1 MTQINSIYTLNMLDY
16 IKGEIVF
23 LNPSKVVIETA
34 GIGYEA
40 QITLN
45 TYEKIKDSR
54 NVSLLISLIWK
65 DDGPTLYGFAD
76 EEEREAFK
84 LLISV
89 NSIGANTARTLLSTL
104 TPLDLYSAIQNKDI
118 NKLQKVKGIGAKS
131 AERILVELKNK
142 IPEIQLSGE
151 TFSNIDTNFYHDS
164 LLALRQ
170 LGYSMKEAETAL
182 GKVLKNHSKEQY
194 DSLEKL
200 IKLAFKYL

>member
-1 MTQINSIYTLNMLDY
+1 MLNY
-16 IKGEIVF
+16 IKGDIVF

-45 TYEKIKDSR
+45 TYEKIKDAS
-54 NVSLLISLIWK
+54 NISLLINLIWK
-65 DDGPTLYGFAD
+65 EDGPILYGFAD
-76 EEEREAFK
+76 EEEREAFR

-104 TPLDLYSAIQNKDI
+104 TPQDLYTAIQNKDI

-142 IPEIQLSGE
+142 IPEIELTGENLS
-151 TFSNIDTNFYHDS
+151 NLDTNFYHDS

-182 GKVLKNHSKEQY
+182 SKVLKNHSKDEY
-194 DSLEKL
+194 DSLDKL

>member
-1 MTQINSIYTLNMLDY
+1 MLNY
-16 IKGEIVF
+16 IKGDIVF

-45 TYEKIKDSR
+45 TYEKIKDAS
-54 NVSLLISLIWK
+54 NISLLINLIWK
-65 DDGPTLYGFAD
+65 EDGPILYGFAD
-76 EEEREAFK
+76 EEEREAFR

-104 TPLDLYSAIQNKDI
+104 TPLDLYTAIQNKDI

-142 IPEIQLSGE
+142 IPEIELSGE
-151 TFSNIDTNFYHDS
+151 NFSNLDTNFYHDS

-182 GKVLKNHSKEQY
+182 SKVLKNHSNDEY
-194 DSLEKL
+194 NSLDKL

>member
-1 MTQINSIYTLNMLDY
+1 MLNY
-16 IKGEIVF
+16 IKGDIVF

-45 TYEKIKDSR
+45 TYEKIKDAS
-54 NVSLLISLIWK
+54 NISLLINLIWK
-65 DDGPTLYGFAD
+65 EDGPILFGFAD
-76 EEEREAFK
+76 EEEREAFR

-104 TPLDLYSAIQNKDI
+104 TPQDLYTAIQNKDI

-142 IPEIQLSGE
+142 IPEIELTGENLS
-151 TFSNIDTNFYHDS
+151 NLDTNFYHDS

-182 GKVLKNHSKEQY
+182 SKVLKNHSKDEY
-194 DSLEKL
+194 NSLDKL

>member
-1 MTQINSIYTLNMLDY
+1 MLNY
-16 IKGEIVF
+16 IKGDIVF

-45 TYEKIKDSR
+45 TYEKIKDAS
-54 NVSLLISLIWK
+54 NISLLINLIWK
-65 DDGPTLYGFAD
+65 EDGPILYGFAD
-76 EEEREAFK
+76 EEEREAFR

-104 TPLDLYSAIQNKDI
+104 TPQDLYTAIQNKDI

-142 IPEIQLSGE
+142 IPEIELSGE
-151 TFSNIDTNFYHDS
+151 NFSNLDTNFYHDS

-182 GKVLKNHSKEQY
+182 SKVLKNHSKDEY
-194 DSLEKL
+194 NSLDKL

>member
-1 MTQINSIYTLNMLDY
+1 MLNY
-16 IKGEIVF
+16 IKGDIVF

-45 TYEKIKDSR
+45 TYEKIKDAS
-54 NVSLLISLIWK
+54 NISLLINLIWK
-65 DDGPTLYGFAD
+65 EDGPILFGFAD
-76 EEEREAFK
+76 EEEREAFR

-104 TPLDLYSAIQNKDI
+104 TPLDLYTAIQNKDI

-142 IPEIQLSGE
+142 IPEIELSGE
-151 TFSNIDTNFYHDS
+151 NFSNLDTNFYHDS

-182 GKVLKNHSKEQY
+182 SKVLKNHSNDEY
-194 DSLEKL
+194 NSLDKL

>member
-1 MTQINSIYTLNMLDY
+1 MLNY
-16 IKGEIVF
+16 IKGDIVF

-45 TYEKIKDSR
+45 TYEKIKDAS
-54 NVSLLISLIWK
+54 NISLLINLIWK
-65 DDGPTLYGFAD
+65 EDGPILYGFAD
-76 EEEREAFK
+76 EEEREAFR

-104 TPLDLYSAIQNKDI
+104 TPQDLYTAIQNKDI

-142 IPEIQLSGE
+142 IPEIELTGENLS
-151 TFSNIDTNFYHDS
+151 NLDTNFYHDS

-182 GKVLKNHSKEQY
+182 SKVLKNHSKDEY
-194 DSLEKL
+194 NSLDKL

>member
-1 MTQINSIYTLNMLDY
+1 MLNY
-16 IKGEIVF
+16 IKGDIVF

-45 TYEKIKDSR
+45 TYEKIKDSS
-54 NVSLLISLIWK
+54 NISLLINLIWK
-65 DDGPTLYGFAD
+65 EDGPILFGFAD
-76 EEEREAFK
+76 EEEREAFR

-104 TPLDLYSAIQNKDI
+104 TPLDLYTAIQNKDI

-142 IPEIQLSGE
+142 IPEIELSGE
-151 TFSNIDTNFYHDS
+151 NFSNLDTNFYHDS

-182 GKVLKNHSKEQY
+182 SKVLKNHSNDEY
-194 DSLEKL
+194 NSLDKL

>member
-1 MTQINSIYTLNMLDY
+1 MLNY
-16 IKGEIVF
+16 IKGDIVF

-45 TYEKIKDSR
+45 TYEKIKDTS
-54 NVSLLISLIWK
+54 NISLLINLIWK
-65 DDGPTLYGFAD
+65 DDGPILYCFAD
-76 EEEREAFK
+76 EEEREAFR

-104 TPLDLYSAIQNKDI
+104 TPIDLYTAIQNKDI

-142 IPEIQLSGE
+142 IPEIELAGE
-151 TFSNIDTNFYHDS
+151 NFSNLDTNFYHDS

-170 LGYSMKEAETAL
+170 LGYTMKEAETAL
-182 GKVLKNHSKEQY
+182 SKVLKNHSKDEY
-194 DSLEKL
+194 NSLDKL

>member
-1 MTQINSIYTLNMLDY
+1 MLNY
-16 IKGEIVF
+16 IKGDIVF

-45 TYEKIKDSR
+45 TYEKIKDSS
-54 NVSLLISLIWK
+54 NISLLINLIWK
-65 DDGPTLYGFAD
+65 EDGPILYGFAD
-76 EEEREAFK
+76 EEEREAFR

-104 TPLDLYSAIQNKDI
+104 TPLDLYTAIQNKDI

-142 IPEIQLSGE
+142 IPEIELSGE
-151 TFSNIDTNFYHDS
+151 NFSNLDTNFYHDS

-182 GKVLKNHSKEQY
+182 SKVLKNHSNDEY
-194 DSLEKL
+194 NSLDKL

>member
-1 MTQINSIYTLNMLDY
+1 MIDY

-23 LNPSKVVIETA
+23 LNPSKVVIETG

-45 TYEKIKDSR
+45 TYEKIKDTK
-54 NVSLLISLIWK
+54 NISLLINLIWK
-65 DDGPTLYGFAD
+65 DDGPILYGFAD

-104 TPLDLYSAIQNKDI
+104 APLDLYSAIQNKDVD
-118 NKLQKVKGIGAKS
+118 KLQKVKGIGAKS
-131 AERILVELKNK
+131 AERIFIELKNK

-151 TFSNIDTNFYHDS
+151 TFSNLDTNFYHDS

-182 GKVLKNHSKEQY
+182 NKVLKNHSKEQY

>member
-1 MTQINSIYTLNMLDY
+1 MLNY
-16 IKGEIVF
+16 IKGDIVF

-45 TYEKIKDSR
+45 TYEKIKDAS
-54 NVSLLISLIWK
+54 NISLLINLIWK
-65 DDGPTLYGFAD
+65 EDGPILFGFAD
-76 EEEREAFK
+76 EEEREAFR

-104 TPLDLYSAIQNKDI
+104 TPQDLYTAIQNKDI

-142 IPEIQLSGE
+142 IPEIELSGE
-151 TFSNIDTNFYHDS
+151 NFSNLDTNFYHDS

-182 GKVLKNHSKEQY
+182 SKVLKNHSKDEY
-194 DSLEKL
+194 NSLDKL

>member
-1 MTQINSIYTLNMLDY
+1 MLNY
-16 IKGEIVF
+16 IKGDIVF

-40 QITLN
+40 LITLN
-45 TYEKIKDSR
+45 TYEKIKDAS
-54 NVSLLISLIWK
+54 NISLLVNLIWK
-65 DDGPTLYGFAD
+65 EDGPKLYGFAD
-76 EEEREAFK
+76 EEEREAFR

-104 TPLDLYSAIQNKDI
+104 TPIDLYTAIQNKDI

-142 IPEIQLSGE
+142 IPEIELSGE
-151 TFSNIDTNFYHDS
+151 IFSNLDTNFYHDS

-182 GKVLKNHSKEQY
+182 SKVLKNHSKDEY
-194 DSLEKL
+194 NSLDKL

>member
-1 MTQINSIYTLNMLDY
+1 MLNY
-16 IKGEIVF
+16 IKGDIVF

-45 TYEKIKDSR
+45 TYEKIKDAS
-54 NVSLLISLIWK
+54 NISLLINLIWK
-65 DDGPTLYGFAD
+65 EDGPILFGFAD
-76 EEEREAFK
+76 EEEREAFR

-104 TPLDLYSAIQNKDI
+104 TPQDLYTAIQNKDI

-142 IPEIQLSGE
+142 IPEIELSGE
-151 TFSNIDTNFYHDS
+151 NFSNLDTNFYHDS

-182 GKVLKNHSKEQY
+182 SKVLKNHSNDEY
-194 DSLEKL
+194 NSLDKL

>member
-1 MTQINSIYTLNMLDY
+1 MLNY
-16 IKGEIVF
+16 IKGDIVF
-23 LNPSKVVIETA
+23 LNPSKIVIETA

-40 QITLN
+40 LITLN
-45 TYEKIKDSR
+45 TYEKIKDAS
-54 NVSLLISLIWK
+54 NISLLVNLIWK
-65 DDGPTLYGFAD
+65 EDGPKLYGFAD
-76 EEEREAFK
+76 EEEREAFR

-104 TPLDLYSAIQNKDI
+104 TPIDLYTAIQNKDI

-142 IPEIQLSGE
+142 IPEIELAGE
-151 TFSNIDTNFYHDS
+151 NFSNLDTNFYHDS

-170 LGYSMKEAETAL
+170 LGYTMKEAETAL
-182 GKVLKNHSKEQY
+182 NKVLKNHSKDEY
-194 DSLEKL
+194 NSLDKL